1 MKAGETLNGIIMNVE
16 ENSLDIIDIYKENKE
31 QRKQIEQL
39 KNENNFLKMKFEEF
53 EKKLQIIENK

>member
-1 MKAGETLNGIIMNVE
+1 MNVE